1 MTAQTLTPRT
11 VVDYGNQIDVH
22 TLCTELISA
31 DRYVAHVLAAR
42 DPVRVGRLVLAILD
56 GLAVRNGATALGAD
70 TSQLPLAAEI
80 AAGVVA
86 SGVIRHTSKGTA
98 Q

>member
-1 MTAQTLTPRT
+1 MSAPPLTPRT
-11 VVDYGNQIDVH
+11 VVDYSNQIDVR

-31 DRYVAHVLAAR
+31 DRYVAYVLAAR
-42 DPVRVGRLVLAILD
+42 DPVRVGRLVLAIRD
-56 GLAVRNGATALGAD
+56 GLAVRNGAAALGVD
-70 TSQLPLAAEI
+70 TSQLPRAAEI

-86 SGVIRHTSKGTA
+86 SGIAPHKSKGTA